1 MDFGLNGKRA
11 LVVGA
16 SSGLGRAIA
25 SALIGEGV
33 QTAICSRDQSR
44 IQAAAKEIG
53 AALGLVC
60 DLAEPG
66 AGRAVIEKLL
76 AAWGRLDIL
85 VMNTGG
91 PPKGNFAEVTD
102 TQWQAGFQNLWLG
115 AVDAFK
121 AVLPTMQKGKWG
133 RLLLVTSAAA
143 KEPMASLTISNG
155 LRAGLTGLA
164 KSLSQ
169 EVARDGITVNC
180 LLPGYTDTDR
190 LRELGIAP
198 DKIAAMVPAG
208 RLGKPEE
215 LAALAAFLCSEQAAY
230 ITGQAIAVDGG
241 YLRAH

>member
-1 MDFGLNGKRA
+1 MDFGLKGKRA
-11 LVVGA
+11 LVMGA

-44 IQAAAKEIG
+44 IQAAANELG

-60 DLAEPG
+60 DLSEPG
-66 AGRAVIEKLL
+66 AGRVIVEKVL
-76 AAWGRLDIL
+76 ASWGSLDIL

-91 PPKGNFAEVTD
+91 PPKGTFGEITD
-102 TQWQAGFQNLWLG
+102 AQWQAGFQNLWLG

-121 AVLPTMQKGKWG
+121 AVLPAMQKGHWG
-133 RLLLVTSAAA
+133 RLLLVTSVAAR
-143 KEPMASLTISNG
+143 EPMGALTISNG

-180 LLPGYTDTDR
+180 LLPGLTDTER
-190 LRELGIAP
+190 LRELGMAP
-198 DKIAAMVPAG
+198 EKVTALVPAG

-230 ITGQAIAVDGG
+230 VTGQAVAVDGG

>member
-1 MDFGLNGKRA
+1 MDFGLKGKRA

-16 SSGLGRAIA
+16 SGGLGRAIA
-25 SALIGEGV
+25 RSLIGEGV

-60 DLAEPG
+60 DLSEPG
-66 AGRAVIEKLL
+66 AGRAVIDKLL
-76 AAWGRLDIL
+76 AAWGTLDIL

-91 PPKGNFAEVTD
+91 PPKGNFAEITD
-102 TQWQAGFQNLWLG
+102 AQWQASFQNLWLG

-121 AVLPTMQKGKWG
+121 AVLPSMQKGHWG

-143 KEPMASLTISNG
+143 REPMASLTISNG

-180 LLPGYTDTDR
+180 LLPGYTDTER
-190 LRELGIAP
+190 LRELGIAAE
-198 DKIAAMVPAG
+198 KITALIPAG

-215 LAALAAFLCSEQAAY
+215 LAALAAFLCSEPAAY
-230 ITGQAIAVDGG
+230 ITGQTIAVDGG

>member
-1 MDFGLNGKRA
+1 MNFGLEGKRA
-11 LVVGA
+11 LVFGA

-25 SALIGEGV
+25 QALIGEGV
-33 QTAICSRDQSR
+33 QVAICSRDRSR
-44 IQAAAKEIG
+44 IRTAADELG

-60 DLAEPG
+60 DLAQPG
-66 AGRAVIEKLL
+66 AGKAAVEQLL
-76 AAWGRLDIL
+76 GTWETLDIV

-91 PPKGNFAEVTD
+91 PNKGTFEEVTD
-102 TQWQAGFQNLWLG
+102 DQWQAGFQNLWLG
-115 AVDAFK
+115 AVDAFRT
-121 AVLPTMQKGKWG
+121 ALPTMRKSRWG

-180 LLPGYTDTDR
+180 LLPGYTDTER
-190 LRELGIAP
+190 LRELGLAAE
-198 DKIAAMVPAG
+198 KITALVPAG

-215 LAALAAFLCSEQAAY
+215 LAALAAFLCSRQAGY

-241 YLRAH
+241 YLHAH